1 MRHDEFVTAQIS
13 DTVKSAGEELQI
25 AGISSP
31 PLFEPSAYG
40 LKPSTIGSACWRGYV
55 CGFVVEGGQ
64 LRLQRLLLGRKSKVG
79 ERELT
84 VGDELL
90 GGAVGEATKSWE
102 RGCLLL
108 DGLDYPVSYT
118 GGLLVGDG
126 FVSATYVHMGFHPA
140 WKFERV
146 VELIFEA
153 GNLTDRIDRSEEMRA
168 LRERIAA
175 GEQSDPDGKRGSRK
189 WIERTF
195 SLDYQRS
202 PS

>member
-108 DGLDYPVSYT
+108 DGLVS
-118 GGLLVGDG
+118 
-126 FVSATYVHMGFHPA
+126 PPP
-140 WKFERV
+140 E
-146 VELIFEA
+146 
-153 GNLTDRIDRSEEMRA
+153 N
-168 LRERIAA
+168 
-175 GEQSDPDGKRGSRK
+175 
-189 WIERTF
+189 
-195 SLDYQRS
+195 
-202 PS
+202 